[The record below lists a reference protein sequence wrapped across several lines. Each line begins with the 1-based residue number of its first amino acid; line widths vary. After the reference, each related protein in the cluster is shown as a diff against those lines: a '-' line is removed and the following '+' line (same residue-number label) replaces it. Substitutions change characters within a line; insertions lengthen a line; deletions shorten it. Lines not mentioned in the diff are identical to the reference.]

1 MWNTQSEES
10 SDPWKGM
17 EYRRQQP
24 LDFTW
29 TRSYERTSIRQRKKA
44 IHKVIT
50 ESWNLTFSTHKMHP
64 SNRNRLTEREIK
76 FAVTMEDIGLG
87 MGMNEEAGWT
97 GTRLYRKDR
106 IHKPLSTL
114 GTSAQHSTCL
124 HGERI

>member
-1 MWNTQSEES
+1 
-10 SDPWKGM
+10 M

-29 TRSYERTSIRQRKKA
+29 TRSYERTLIRQRKKA

-50 ESWNLTFSTHKMHP
+50 ENWNLTFSTHKMHP

-87 MGMNEEAGWT
+87 MGINEEAGWT
-97 GTRLYRKDR
+97 CTCLYPKDQ
-106 IHKPLSTL
+106 IHKPLSTM